1 MFKILFLGDIVGK
14 SGRKL
19 IKEELPR
26 LKQDYHPDVVVAN
39 GENSAGGLGIDPKCA
54 DELFSAGI
62 DLLTTGNH
70 VWSKKE
76 VYSYLDEQS
85 SRIIRPCNYAPG
97 LPGAGFLVWR
107 SPSGVSL
114 CVINLLGRVFLPDLL
129 DCPFRCFDSLF
140 EIEEVRNANLRFVDF
155 HAEATSEKIAFGYHA
170 DSRASA
176 VCGTHTHVQ
185 TADERVLP
193 GGCAYITD
201 VGMCGPQEGVIGVN
215 ARRILERFRSGLP
228 MRFDLAKGATQLCAV
243 LICCDEKIGKAV
255 EITRIRSIHE

>member
-1 MFKILFLGDIVGK
+1 MFKIVFLGDIVGK

-26 LKQDYHPDVVVAN
+26 LKQEQQADVVIAN
-39 GENSAGGLGIDPKCA
+39 GENSAGGLGIDPGCA
-54 DELFSAGI
+54 GELFSAGV

-70 VWSKKE
+70 IWSKKE
-76 VYSYLDEQS
+76 VYAYLDEHS

-107 SPSGVSL
+107 SARGVSL
-114 CVINLLGRVFLPDLL
+114 CVINLLGRVFMPDLL
-129 DCPFRCFDSLF
+129 DCPFRCFDSLL
-140 EIEEVRNANLRFVDF
+140 EINEVRNADLRFVDF

-170 DSRASA
+170 DSRATA
-176 VCGTHTHVQ
+176 VVGTHTHVQ

-201 VGMCGPQEGVIGVN
+201 AGMCGPEDGVIGVS
-215 ARRILERFRSGLP
+215 AERILERFRCGLP
-228 MRFDLAKGATQLCAV
+228 MRFDLAKGRRQLCAV
-243 LICCDEKIGKAV
+243 VISCDEVSGRAV
-255 EITRIRSIHE
+255 EITRIRSTHE